1 MKGRRESFAAVALL
15 LPLLIISQSPV
26 YPASSQVEKWIQLG
40 TDSEDTAW
48 SYVLLGKETVHLG
61 ANSEVRSGNIGANSA
76 DSSRA
81 TVTIGVG
88 AKVLGP
94 SEVKGDY
101 VWLKANSEVWDVT
114 YNQIKKSENVA
125 IHGSELAPLNLPAC
139 SLPHFPRFS
148 SGTENVTVNV
158 GQTRVLDKGD
168 YCNVIVKTNARLV
181 FSGGIYNLK
190 SLSASGKAKLYFKA
204 PSEVRVADR
213 LVIGPKGKVGPQ
225 LGSGIDASDI
235 TFYVNGNDGSVK
247 AVEGVNADIDANIY
261 APRGTI
267 WLKTNAQVTGSY
279 IAKNIKIDENVTLT
293 WDSAF
298 ADYAAADKLGLYFHN
313 DGTYAYFNETLLAD
327 PIPSTFTYT
336 VYLDKPAGGRY
347 PQDFRLAYSYDIAHL
362 EKWDG
367 SDWSHMENATVTV
380 NGRSI
385 AFRVPLLSIA
395 NPGIQED
402 TKVLFVQYFGP
413 NSYELV
419 VDRAPDVGNYFIS
432 SNIIPN
438 LPWPTPLIWI
448 TAVIATVYLMH
459 SRRSK
464 WNV

>member
-1 MKGRRESFAAVALL
+1 MNGRRESFVAVALL
-15 LPLLIISQSPV
+15 LPLLLISQSPV

-48 SYVLLGKETVHLG
+48 SYVLLAKETVDLG
-61 ANSEVRSGNIGANSA
+61 ANSEVRSGDIGANSA
-76 DSSRA
+76 NSEKA
-81 TVTIGVG
+81 TITIGAG
-88 AKVLGP
+88 AKVWGP
-94 SEVKGDY
+94 SKVKGNY
-101 VWLKANSEVWDVT
+101 IWLKATSEVWDVY

-125 IHGSELAPLNLPAC
+125 VHGSELAPLNLPAC

-158 GQTRVLDKGD
+158 GQTRVLDRGD
-168 YCNVIVKTNARLV
+168 YGNVIVKTNARLV
-181 FSGGIYNLK
+181 FSGGTYNLK
-190 SLSASGKAKLYFKA
+190 SLSASGKAKLCFKA
-204 PSEVRVADR
+204 PSDVRIADR
-213 LVIGPKGKVGPQ
+213 LVIGPKSKVGPQ

-235 TFYVNGNDGSVK
+235 AFYVNGNDSSVK

-261 APRGTI
+261 ALSGTI
-267 WLKTNAQVTGSY
+267 WLKTNSQVTGSC
-279 IAKNIKIDENVTLT
+279 IARNIKIGENVTLT
-293 WDSAF
+293 WDNAF
-298 ADYAAADKLGLYFHN
+298 ADYAAADNLGLYFHN

-336 VYLDKPAGGRY
+336 IYLDKPAGGRH
-347 PQDFRLAYSYDIAHL
+347 PQDFRLAYSLDIAHL
-362 EKWDG
+362 ERWDG
-367 SDWSHMENATVTV
+367 SSWNYVEDITVAA

-385 AFRVPLLSIA
+385 VFKVPLLSIA
-395 NPGIQED
+395 NPSIQED
-402 TKVLFVQYFGP
+402 TKVSFVQYFGP

-419 VDRAPDVGNYFIS
+419 VDRAPDVGNYFIA

-448 TAVIATVYLMH
+448 TAVVATVYLMH
-459 SRRSK
+459 TRRSK